1 MQLIIILRIFNFNLM
16 RGAILLIVLALKLTV
31 TLNQLTHEDLVII
44 FNEIADELTEWVGY
58 KTSVMEIANE
68 CKLDSVEPR
77 LI

>member
-1 MQLIIILRIFNFNLM
+1 M